1 FDGGAIPAQLG
12 LDSIVQP
19 KEAGPFRFGTSI
31 EVRTG
36 KRECSGVFSITSLQV
51 LDDDAAQRV
60 REASRLSLAEMLQMD
75 GFIGATNA
83 KIGNRMVTISTWRD
97 AESSRFVMRGG
108 THAEAM
114 REMRCHGP

>member
-1 FDGGAIPAQLG
+1 MTDYFDGGAIPAQLG
-12 LDSIVQP
+12 LDIIVQP

-51 LDDDAAQRV
+51 LDDAAQRV

-83 KIGNRMVTISTWRD
+83 
-97 AESSRFVMRGG
+97 
-108 THAEAM
+108 
-114 REMRCHGP
+114 